1 MGLITGTAM
10 AVTPGRKLLSGSLLT
25 KGSMPALAPT
35 EDPVPCSLVLELHCS
50 PLSAPADAGT
60 LRQGKE
66 IQYQDGITSLT
77 PLCILTQ
84 PDVTLTLYVGLGPM
98 G

>member
-84 PDVTLTLYVGLGPM
+84 PDSTLTPYMGLGPM